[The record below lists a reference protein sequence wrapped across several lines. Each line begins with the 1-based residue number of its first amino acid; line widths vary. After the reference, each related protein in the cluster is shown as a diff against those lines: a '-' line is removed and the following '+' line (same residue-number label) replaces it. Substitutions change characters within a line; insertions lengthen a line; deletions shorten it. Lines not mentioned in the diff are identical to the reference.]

1 MSETHQVTL
10 DDGTEVSYIIRG
22 LIEQEVHPWAEFCAS
37 VFSYKASPP
46 PPDYFQRHYSNDP
59 DRDASLIR
67 VAVCGTDIVASCR
80 IFLRTVSTGKGGSIQ
95 AGGIGEV
102 CTSDSHRRR
111 GLSKVLLENA
121 IRIMNHRKLQLSLL
135 HAAPTFFPVYQKT
148 GGYSCTTSH
157 WSIVSILSSQLKE
170 AATDSN
176 VVVRAAQFPND
187 TERLA
192 MLHQAYSTDRFA
204 GCIVRTHAYWNEY
217 LSKEL
222 QGSLLWVLEN
232 NKDDGLVVA
241 WLSIRPR
248 GGRYQLQEFGVDREQ
263 ISTTRALSQLL
274 LLKHTVTQEEGV
286 AAMPT
291 SEGTWDLALPTAVLD
306 QMRPD
311 KAKAS
316 FINWSTEAL
325 EDDLGWMYKTLDQG
339 GQVDM
344 NSIITKDTPHLIWP
358 ADSF

>member
-1 MSETHQVTL
+1 MSETHKVTL
-10 DDGTEVSYIIRG
+10 DDGTEASYTIRG
-22 LIEQEVHPWAEFCAS
+22 LTEQEVQPWAEFCAS

-46 PPDYFQRHYSNDP
+46 PPEYFERHFSNDP

-80 IFLRTVSTGKGGSIQ
+80 VFLRTISTGKGESMQ

-135 HAAPTFFPVYQKT
+135 HAAPAFCPVYQKT
-148 GGYSCTTSH
+148 GGYACTTSN

-170 AATDSN
+170 GTDSN

-187 TERLA
+187 TGRLA

-204 GCIVRTHAYWNEY
+204 GCIVRTDAYWNEY

-222 QGSLLWVLEN
+222 QGSFWVLI
-232 NKDDGLVVA
+232 NKDGLLVA

-248 GGRYQLQEFGVDREQ
+248 GGRYQLREFGVDREQ
-263 ISTTRALSQLL
+263 ISTNEALSQLL
-274 LLKHTVTQEEGV
+274 KHAVAQEEGN
-286 AAMPT
+286 AAMTT
-291 SEGTWDLALPTAVLD
+291 SEGTWNLALPTVVLD
-306 QMRPD
+306 QIRPD
-311 KAKAS
+311 KVKAS
-316 FINWSTEAL
+316 FINWSTEAS

-339 GQVDM
+339 QVDM
-344 NSIITKDTPHLIWP
+344 NTIITKDTPHLIWP

>member
-1 MSETHQVTL
+1 MSETHKVTL
-10 DDGTEVSYIIRG
+10 DDGTEVSYTIRG
-22 LIEQEVHPWAEFCAS
+22 LTEQDIQPWAEFCAS

-46 PPDYFQRHYSNDP
+46 PPDYFKRHYSNDP

-67 VAVCGTDIVASCR
+67 VAVCGTDIVSSCR
-80 IFLRTVSTGKGGSIQ
+80 VFLRTVSTGNGGSIQ

-121 IRIMNHRKLQLSLL
+121 ICIMNHRKLQLSLL
-135 HAAPTFFPVYQKT
+135 HAAPAFFSVYQKT
-148 GGYSCTTSH
+148 GSYACTTSL
-157 WSIVSILSSQLKE
+157 WSIISIFSSQLKDG
-170 AATDSN
+170 TDNSN

-187 TERLA
+187 IGRLA

-204 GCIVRTHAYWNEY
+204 GCIVRTHAYWNDY

-222 QGSLLWVLEN
+222 QGSLWVLQ
-232 NKDDGLVVA
+232 NKDELLVA

-248 GGRYQLQEFGVDREQ
+248 GGRYQLREFGIDRGQ
-263 ISTTRALSQLL
+263 ISTNEALSQLL
-274 LLKHTVTQEEGV
+274 KHAMAQEEGN
-286 AAMPT
+286 AALAT
-291 SEGTWDLALPTAVLD
+291 SEGSTWDLALPTAVLD
-306 QMRPD
+306 QIRPD

-316 FINWSTEAL
+316 FIDWSTESS
-325 EDDLGWMYKTLDQG
+325 EDDLGWMYKTLAQ

-344 NSIITKDTPHLIWP
+344 NTIITKDTPHLIWP

>member
-1 MSETHQVTL
+1 MSETHKVTL
-10 DDGTEVSYIIRG
+10 DDGTEACYIIRG
-22 LIEQEVHPWAEFCAS
+22 LTEQEIQPWAEFCAS
-37 VFSYKASPP
+37 IFSYKASPP
-46 PPDYFQRHYSNDP
+46 PPEYFERHFSNDP

-80 IFLRTVSTGKGGSIQ
+80 VFLRTVSTGNGGSIR

-121 IRIMNHRKLQLSLL
+121 IRIMNQRKLQLSLL

-148 GGYSCTTSH
+148 GGYSCATSH

-170 AATDSN
+170 GAVSN
-176 VVVRAAQFPND
+176 VMVRAAQFPID
-187 TERLA
+187 TGRLT

-222 QGSLLWVLEN
+222 QGSLWVLIN
-232 NKDDGLVVA
+232 QDGLLVA
-241 WLSIRPR
+241 WLSIRSR
-248 GGRYQLQEFGVDREQ
+248 GGRYQLREFGVDRGQ
-263 ISTTRALSQLL
+263 ISTSEALSQLL
-274 LLKHTVTQEEGV
+274 KHAVAQEGSD
-286 AAMPT
+286 AAMTTP
-291 SEGTWDLALPTAVLD
+291 EGTWNLALPTAVLNEI
-306 QMRPD
+306 RLD

-316 FINWSTEAL
+316 FINRSTEAS

-339 GQVDM
+339 QVDM
-344 NSIITKDTPHLIWP
+344 ITIITKDTPHLIWP
-358 ADSF
+358 ADHF